1 MKIIRSLDRI
11 LLFVG
16 AVGLILMMLHVSIDV
31 VSKYIF
37 NYPVPLTMEM
47 VSYYYMTAVAFL
59 PLAALERPGSSLVHV
74 EIVYGNMVLGIRRVV
89 YPAALLLAAAY
100 CAVAAYAACKP
111 ALSALN
117 AGSYAGSTIIVP
129 TWPSRFLPIVG
140 FAFLAI
146 VLACKAI
153 DSIRTGMVESD
164 EASDELARLEGN
176 D

>member
-1 MKIIRSLDRI
+1 MKIFRLLDRI

-74 EIVYGNMVLGIRRVV
+74 EIVYAHMVHRIRRVV
-89 YPAALLLAAAY
+89 YPAALLLAAIY
-100 CAVAAYAACKP
+100 CACGAFAAWKP
-111 ALSALN
+111 ALSALRV
-117 AGSYAGSTIIVP
+117 GSYAGSIIVIP
-129 TWPSRFLPIVG
+129 TWPSRFLPVAG

-146 VLACKAI
+146 VLVFKGI
-153 DSIRTGMVESD
+153 DSIRTGMVETD
-164 EASDELARLEGN
+164 EVPDELAHLEGN

>member
-1 MKIIRSLDRI
+1 MKIIRSLDRV

-16 AVGLILMMLHVSIDV
+16 AVGLIMMMLHVSVDV
-31 VSKYIF
+31 VSKYVF

-74 EIVYGNMVLGIRRVV
+74 EIVYGHIKHRIRRVV
-89 YPAALLLAAAY
+89 YPAAVLLAGTY
-100 CAVAAYAACKP
+100 CACAAYAAWKP
-111 ALSALN
+111 AMSAFR
-117 AGSYAGSTIIVP
+117 AGSYAGSTIIIA
-129 TWPSRFLPIVG
+129 TWPSRFLPVAG

-146 VLACKAI
+146 VLVFKGI
-153 DSIRTGMVESD
+153 NSIRSGMVESD
-164 EASDELARLEGN
+164 EASDELAHLEGN